1 MFMNEIIEKDFLE
14 KYKGKQPNWGFN
26 GLGYI
31 VYKRTYARTKENGET
46 EEWYETVARCINGAQ
61 KIGANYSKEEA
72 QKLFDLIFNLKCNF
86 AGRMLWQLGTSTVD
100 RFGANSLL
108 NCWYVSMNEP
118 KAFTFLFE
126 NLMLGGGVGYS
137 IRREDVHELP
147 KVKKGVSVIH
157 KATKDADFIVPDTR
171 EGWVK
176 LLEYVLNSFYET
188 GKSFT
193 YSTILIR
200 GAGEPINGFGGK
212 ASGPA
217 ILVEGIEKIK
227 NIFQSREGKKLRSV
241 DVLDI
246 CNIIGSIVVAG
257 NVRRSAEIAIGDPD
271 DILYLRAKNWANGN
285 VPNWRAMS
293 NNTIYVDDYEHIM
306 EEVWK
311 NGYVV
316 NEETGYANGEP
327 YGLFNL
333 PLSQTHG
340 RLKDGPIKNNDM
352 YPTDSDNVVG
362 TNPCLTGDTKIIT
375 NKGEITIKNAVE
387 RIENGEMLYCLS
399 YCTDEE
405 KLELQQ
411 IIRGKLTKENANIIE
426 IETDDG
432 NILRL
437 TPDHLVYTENRG
449 YVKSSELNES
459 DILINI

>member
-227 NIFQSREGKKLRSV
+227 NINICSVCDRRELQKNILMCSRCKKNKYCCYNCQYIDYKTHKKFCSRGMRRRLP
-241 DVLDI
+241 
-246 CNIIGSIVVAG
+246 
-257 NVRRSAEIAIGDPD
+257 RRSA
-271 DILYLRAKNWANGN
+271 
-285 VPNWRAMS
+285 
-293 NNTIYVDDYEHIM
+293 
-306 EEVWK
+306 
-311 NGYVV
+311 
-316 NEETGYANGEP
+316 
-327 YGLFNL
+327 L
-333 PLSQTHG
+333 PAPRQG
-340 RLKDGPIKNNDM
+340 
-352 YPTDSDNVVG
+352 
-362 TNPCLTGDTKIIT
+362 C
-375 NKGEITIKNAVE
+375 
-387 RIENGEMLYCLS
+387 
-399 YCTDEE
+399 
-405 KLELQQ
+405 
-411 IIRGKLTKENANIIE
+411 
-426 IETDDG
+426 
-432 NILRL
+432 
-437 TPDHLVYTENRG
+437 
-449 YVKSSELNES
+449 SSF
-459 DILINI
+459 